1 MAFAAVLR
9 WVKVEDAGAKAAADG
24 IDAARIR
31 ATAAA
36 AAHVA
41 AKIRRLLV
49 LLGIMVDSLGN
60 GAVVPPADTLENES
74 PRFNDV
80 LDLWCVANLA
90 HIFMRFWIWI
100 RTKPRMPRVEQQ
112 TTSQPP

>member
-9 WVKVEDAGAKAAADG
+9 WVKVEDAGAKATADG
-24 IDAARIR
+24 IDAANNN

-36 AAHVA
+36 AAHA

-74 PRFNDV
+74 PSKV
-80 LDLWCVANLA
+80 
-90 HIFMRFWIWI
+90 
-100 RTKPRMPRVEQQ
+100 Q
-112 TTSQPP
+112 